1 MRYKPGMNL
10 TIATWN
16 INSLRLRQDLLHRLI
31 AGLLPDIICLQETK
45 VPDELFPE
53 AIAAALNMPHVLK
66 RGMKGYNGVAIISR
80 LPLTL
85 AENTPDWCGK
95 SDCRH
100 ISAMVETNGAPLT
113 LHNFYVPAGG
123 DIPDRE
129 QNIKFAHKLDFIAEA
144 RAHFAAFPPGR
155 AVLVG
160 DLNIAPLE
168 HDVWSHK
175 QLLGVVSHT
184 PIEVEALNAWMA
196 EGWYDSLRHFVPA
209 DQKLYT
215 WWSYRNRD
223 WAASD
228 RGRRLDH
235 VWVTPDLKPGLMSY
249 KILRE
254 ARDWPQPSD
263 HAPVAVTLAL

>member
-1 MRYKPGMNL
+1 MQL

-16 INSLRLRQDLLHRLI
+16 INSLRLRQSLLHEVV
-31 AGLLPDIICLQETK
+31 ALLRPDIICLQETK

-53 AIAAALNMPHVLK
+53 GIGAEIGFPHMLK
-66 RGMKGYNGVAIISR
+66 RGMKGYNGVAILSR
-80 LPLTL
+80 LPLRL

-95 SDCRH
+95 TDCRH
-100 ISAMVETNGAPLT
+100 ISAEVETGAAPLT

-123 DIPDRE
+123 DVPDRA
-129 QNIKFAHKLDFIAEA
+129 QNEKFAHKLDFLAETK
-144 RAHFAAFPPGR
+144 AHFAAYPPHR

-175 QLLGVVSHT
+175 QLLDVVSHT
-184 PIEVEALNAWMA
+184 PVEVAGLNAWMA
-196 EGWYDSLRHFVPA
+196 QGWHDAMRHFVPA

-223 WAASD
+223 WAASN

-235 VWVTPDLKPGLMSY
+235 VWVTQDLVGGLQNCQV
-249 KILRE
+249 LRA
-254 ARDWPQPSD
+254 ARDWTQPSD
-263 HAPVAVTLAL
+263 HVPVAVTLKL

>member
-1 MRYKPGMNL
+1 MNHL

-16 INSLRLRQDLLHRLI
+16 INSVRLRR
-31 AGLLPDIICLQETK
+31 GLLTTLASEVSPDVICLQETK
-45 VPDELFPE
+45 VPDELFPPDLGE
-53 AIAAALNMPHVLK
+53 QLGMPHVLK
-66 RGMKGYNGVAIISR
+66 RGMKGYNGVAILSR
-80 LPLTL
+80 LPLIPVDD
-85 AENTPDWCGK
+85 TPEWCAK

-100 ISAMVETNGAPLT
+100 IAAQIETGDKPIT

-129 QNIKFAHKLDFIAEA
+129 QNEKYGHKLDFIAEA
-144 RAHFAAFPPGR
+144 RAYFVKNPPKR
-155 AVLVG
+155 SILVG

-168 HDVWSHK
+168 HDVWSHR

-184 PIEVEALNAWMA
+184 PPETKGLDAWLA
-196 EGWYDSLRHFVPA
+196 TGFVDAIRHFVPA

-223 WAASD
+223 WRKSD

-235 VWVTPDLKPGLMSY
+235 VWVSKDLSSNLNGHA
-249 KILRE
+249 ILRD
-254 ARDWPQPSD
+254 ARDWERGSD
-263 HAPVAVTLAL
+263 HVPVVLTLSL